1 MYILEWQGKNGLD
14 RLSSALVSV
23 GNDKKITKYADF
35 ITDGG
40 GIRGYGSLLILRAL
54 IEKVGIEERRINP
67 AIKSSFSPCMYKPT
81 KVGFSTPCT
90 EDVESFEVNV
100 VTETNPSGLSDD
112 SLFLPCHYFDYG
124 AGTSTGG

>member
-1 MYILEWQGKNGLD
+1 MGKLKEVN
-14 RLSSALVSV
+14 R
-23 GNDKKITKYADF
+23 YADM

-40 GIRGYGSLLILRAL
+40 GIRGYGSLLILGAL
-54 IEKVGIEERRINP
+54 MEKVGIEERRMDP

-81 KVGFSTPCT
+81 KIGFRTPYT
-90 EDVESFEVNV
+90 KNVESFEASV
-100 VTETNPSGLSDD
+100 VAETNSEGLCND